1 MNSWIKNIISIV
13 KSIFKCNFTLYSLLD
28 NPDVFVSSNS
38 EGIERVEKADG
49 KYAFF
54 MESSSIQ
61 YIIERNCAVTQIGG
75 TLDTK
80 VRELFRTG
88 NEFNSGYFFLHIV
101 GMCLTILFFNDVRA
115 MLLQWSLVYPTRR
128 TLTVPSFIFL
138 KVELF
143 IKQEPNGGSKSEE
156 EVMFFII
163 IINFQ
168 SDKILLISIS
178 WNND

>member
-1 MNSWIKNIISIV
+1 MNSWINTKNIISIA
-13 KSIFKCNFTLYSLLD
+13 KSIFKCDFTLYSLLD

-88 NEFNSGYFFLHIV
+88 NEFNSGYFL
-101 GMCLTILFFNDVRA
+101 
-115 MLLQWSLVYPTRR
+115 
-128 TLTVPSFIFL
+128 
-138 KVELF
+138 
-143 IKQEPNGGSKSEE
+143 
-156 EVMFFII
+156 
-163 IINFQ
+163 
-168 SDKILLISIS
+168 KILLECV
-178 WNND
+178 

>member
-1 MNSWIKNIISIV
+1 MSSWINSIISIA

-80 VRELFRTG
+80 VRELFRTD
-88 NEFNSGYFFLHIV
+88 NEFNPGHSIMNFFAYCWNV
-101 GMCLTILFFNDVRA
+101 FND
-115 MLLQWSLVYPTRR
+115 
-128 TLTVPSFIFL
+128 FIF
-138 KVELF
+138 
-143 IKQEPNGGSKSEE
+143 QRR
-156 EVMFFII
+156 
-163 IINFQ
+163 
-168 SDKILLISIS
+168 
-178 WNND
+178 